1 MCALAQ
7 PWQGLV
13 IGSISALVTNGAV
26 ALLDKLHIDDPVGE
40 YQVLS
45 VQRQYTYLLKYD
57 DPLQ

>member
-13 IGSISALVTNGAV
+13 IGSIGALVTNGAV

-40 YQVLS
+40 Y
-45 VQRQYTYLLKYD
+45 
-57 DPLQ
+57 